1 MSRERGREVEKQD
14 VLTKLA
20 ELRENSNEAD
30 SAASLMIEAVRRSL
44 LASKSSICSQRDSP
58 TLRVCRYRC
67 LSSYFTF
74 MRLLFD
80 LREPGHLA
88 APKLRR

>member
-44 LASKSSICSQRDSP
+44 LASKSSIVHSEIVLLSEFADTDASLP
-58 TLRVCRYRC
+58 TL
-67 LSSYFTF
+67 LSCACSST
-74 MRLLFD
+74 
-80 LREPGHLA
+80 
-88 APKLRR
+88 